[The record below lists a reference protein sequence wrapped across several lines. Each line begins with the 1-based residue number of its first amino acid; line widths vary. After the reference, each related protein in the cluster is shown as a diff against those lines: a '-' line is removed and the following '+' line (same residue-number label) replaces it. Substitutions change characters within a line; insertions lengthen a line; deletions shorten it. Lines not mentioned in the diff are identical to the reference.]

1 MKKKFNKIFVF
12 IFGSLVILA
21 VVFGFM
27 VAVSTKLALFEIF
40 LTLTPSSPFFPKAN
54 ILVLGVDD
62 AYGHRS
68 DTIMLLH
75 TDPDKK
81 EASVISIPRDT
92 LANIPGR
99 GLDKINHAYAYGGV
113 ELSRKTVEQL
123 LNIEIP
129 YYVVVDLSGIVKII
143 DDLGG
148 VTVNV
153 DKRMFYEDYAG
164 DLRIDLQ
171 PGIQKLTGKEA
182 MGYLRFRH
190 SDNDFFRIS
199 RQQKF
204 LHSLADEMLKREN
217 LVRSPQMFLT
227 LLSLVDTNLSPR
239 QTLGLGLGL
248 RSAYELGQVYMTTIP
263 GTDLIV
269 DGIYYLKP
277 DEVILRNTVRQLI
290 NGEKVT
296 S

>member
-1 MKKKFNKIFVF
+1 MKKKFSKFFIFA
-12 IFGSLVILA
+12 FGSLVIMA
-21 VVFGFM
+21 VIFGFM

-40 LTLTPSSPFFPKAN
+40 LSLTPTAPLFPKAN

-75 TDPDKK
+75 TDPGKK

-92 LANIPGR
+92 LVNIPGR
-99 GLDKINHAYAYGGV
+99 GLDKVNHAYAYGGV
-113 ELSRKTVEQL
+113 ELSRKTIEQL

-148 VTVNV
+148 VTLDV
-153 DKRMFYEDYAG
+153 DKRMFYDDYAG
-164 DLRIDLQ
+164 DLHVNLQ
-171 PGIQKLTGKEA
+171 PGVQQLDGKQA
-182 MGYLRFRH
+182 MGYLRYRA
-190 SDNDFFRIS
+190 DGNDFTRIA

-204 LHSLADEMLKREN
+204 LHALANEMLQREN
-217 LVRSPQMFLT
+217 LVHSPQLFIT

-239 QTLGLGLGL
+239 QTLGLGLGI

-263 GTDLIV
+263 GTDLVV
-269 DGIYYLKP
+269 DGVYYMKP
-277 DEVILRNTVRQLI
+277 DEILLRNAIRQLI
-290 NGEKVT
+290 YGEKVT

>member
-92 LANIPGR
+92 LVNIPGR

-129 YYVVVDLSGIVKII
+129 YYVVIDLSGIVKII

-148 VTVNV
+148 VNTHV
-153 DKRMFYEDYAG
+153 DKRMFYVDYAG
-164 DLRIDLQ
+164 DLHVDLQ
-171 PGIQKLTGKEA
+171 PGTQKLTGKQA
-182 MGYLRFRH
+182 MGFLRYRA
-190 SDNDFFRIS
+190 DGTDFTRIS
-199 RQQKF
+199 RQQRF
-204 LHSLADEMLKREN
+204 LRALADEMLKREN

-248 RSAYELGQVYMTTIP
+248 RSAYELGQVYMTTVP
-263 GTDLIV
+263 GTDLVV

-277 DEVILRNTVRQLI
+277 DEVILINTIRQLI